1 MARRGGI
8 RHRLVLMISG
18 YVGHPHSEP
27 VMNKNGSKA
36 VAAMTLAALGF
47 STMSTAAAASAGR
60 TAVEPPAHPA
70 ADDDHTLYA
79 LGVLISRNLDDFQLT
94 PAEFERVKAGLID
107 GVNHHATEVDLKADT
122 PAIQALRQE
131 RFAHLMKQKREENL
145 AFLNA
150 VAALPGATRTGSG
163 LVMIPI
169 HAGKGASPG
178 PNDQVSV
185 YYKGKLIDGS
195 VFDASAPQGQPSQFD
210 LGAVIPCWAEALPL
224 MKVGGK
230 SRIVCPAVLAYGAHG
245 SPPAIGPDATLDF
258 DVELVQVAPRQAA
271 VATNPRASS
280 AARP

>member
-1 MARRGGI
+1 
-8 RHRLVLMISG
+8 
-18 YVGHPHSEP
+18 
-27 VMNKNGSKA
+27 MNKNWNNG
-36 VAAMTLAALGF
+36 VAAMALAALGF
-47 STMSTAAAASAGR
+47 SAVSTAVAVER
-60 TAVEPPAHPA
+60 VAVEPPARPA

-79 LGVLISRNLDDFQLT
+79 LGVLISRNLEDFQLT

-107 GVNHHATEVDLKADT
+107 GVNHHATQVDLKSDT

-131 RFAHLMKQKREENL
+131 RFAHVMKQKRDENQ
-145 AFLNA
+145 AFVNA

-185 YYKGKLIDGS
+185 NYKGKLIDGT
-195 VFDASAPQGQPSQFD
+195 VFDASVPQGQPAQFG
-210 LGAVIPCWAEALPL
+210 LGGVIPCWSEALPL

-230 SRIVCPAVLAYGAHG
+230 SRIACPSALAYGAHG

-258 DVELVQVAPRQAA
+258 EVELMNVVPGQAA
-271 VATNPRASS
+271 VATNPRVSS
-280 AARP
+280 ATRP